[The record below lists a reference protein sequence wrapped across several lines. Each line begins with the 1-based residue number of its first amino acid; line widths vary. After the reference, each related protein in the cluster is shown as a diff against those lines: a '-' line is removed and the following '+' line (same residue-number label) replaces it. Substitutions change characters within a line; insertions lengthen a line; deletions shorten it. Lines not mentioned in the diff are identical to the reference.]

1 MPFVLTS
8 WTLLLFSTGNDTI
21 IRTVDV
27 LTPEQRLLRARKLP
41 AAVVVNFSEAD
52 DKATHCKENGPVLVE
67 QAEV

>member
-1 MPFVLTS
+1 MLTS
-8 WTLLLFSTGNDTI
+8 WAFLLFSTGNDTI
-21 IRTVDV
+21 IRTVDA

-41 AAVVVNFSEAD
+41 VAVVLNFSEAG